1 MDEAKKCDA
10 RFPVKYGNEDMD
22 IVFRTFNRMMLLGKV
37 RQATRYLT
45 QRCEAGGVLHPN
57 EMAFDKKGPLNKTVL
72 EVFREKHPD
81 PGVNHESA
89 FLDCNE
95 ENLPVLV
102 DLDVTASHTEK
113 IARKISGSGGPSRTD
128 ADQWCSFLLRYGNAS
143 LRLRE
148 AVAASTRKHANSIVE
163 WDSIRALVSKRGL
176 ALDKMPGVRP
186 LCVG

>member
-1 MDEAKKCDA
+1 MPNKWVGT
-10 RFPVKYGNEDMD
+10 R
-22 IVFRTFNRMMLLGKV
+22 KV
-37 RQATRYLT
+37 A
-45 QRCEAGGVLHPN
+45 V
-57 EMAFDKKGPLNKTVL
+57 
-72 EVFREKHPD
+72 
-81 PGVNHESA
+81 
-89 FLDCNE
+89 
-95 ENLPVLV
+95 LPVLV